1 MKPTIKTLIEL
12 LFDYSDEYSKALQL
26 VLILNEKKTL
36 PEIWDEVQKIDIPHK
51 KYSRMYDR
59 DVNELLLKM
68 MYNHTLINKVY

>member
-12 LFDYSDEYSKALQL
+12 LFDYSDDYIKALQL

-36 PEIWDEVQKIDIPHK
+36 PEIWNEVLNIQIPHK

-59 DVNELLLKM
+59 DVNELLLKI
-68 MYNHTLINKVY
+68 MYNHTIVGGLK